1 MPANIHQIPQEV
13 VDSIIE
19 LLPVAD
25 LKNSRFISPSWNS
38 DYARRCLFRTVVLRM
53 NLLSYQKLQTIARHK
68 PFGTYIEYII
78 YDLRTV
84 EVNPADQGLT
94 RWKKNIAGTGLGLQR
109 QAITRLVKQCSV
121 GQVEM
126 CHRNFCRYIDGQEL
140 VESVQDETLIFATLL
155 YDLPNLKGVEY
166 SYRKKAIDH
175 SI

>member
-1 MPANIHQIPQEV
+1 
-13 VDSIIE
+13 
-19 LLPVAD
+19 
-25 LKNSRFISPSWNS
+25 
-38 DYARRCLFRTVVLRM
+38 M

-109 QAITRLVKQCSV
+109 RAITGLVKQCSV